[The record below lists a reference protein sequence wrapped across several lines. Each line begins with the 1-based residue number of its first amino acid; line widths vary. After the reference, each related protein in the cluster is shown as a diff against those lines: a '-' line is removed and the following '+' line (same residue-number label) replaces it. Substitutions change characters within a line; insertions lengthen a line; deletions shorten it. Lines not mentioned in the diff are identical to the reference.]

1 LVGGSN
7 VEQALDLELPAIPD
21 SCPRIRHAVRAT
33 LDRTGVDIGAV
44 DLAVSE
50 AVTNVVVHA
59 YRDRDPTA
67 PPGTV
72 RVAVAL
78 EATAVRVAVIDRGVG
93 LRPRPDSPGLGF
105 GLALMAHT
113 CDELEIEQRADG
125 TRVQMRFAFGG

>member
-1 LVGGSN
+1 VGGSDL
-7 VEQALDLELPAIPD
+7 ERALDLELPAIPD

-33 LDRTGVDIGAV
+33 LDGTDVDLAAV

-50 AVTNVVVHA
+50 AVTNAVVHA

-67 PPGTV
+67 PPGTL

-78 EATAVRVAVIDRGVG
+78 EDTAAWVAVIDHGVG
-93 LRPRPDSPGLGF
+93 MRPRADSPGLGF

-113 CDELEIEQRADG
+113 CDQLEIEQRADG
-125 TRVQMRFAFGG
+125 TRVHMRFHFGG